1 MRSTGR
7 RWARSLAV
15 EEYIREHFDE
25 ALKKHYIQVFYQ
37 PVMRTMTG
45 KLCGAEALA
54 RWESPEHGRLS
65 PADFISVLEN
75 TRLIHRLDTYM
86 IESVARRKRELLDA
100 GKTTLPVSFNLSRL
114 DFVLMDPFKVVEH
127 IRKKYDLPYSALRVE
142 VTEDALVEEESLVR
156 DGIERFRAAGYEVWI
171 DDFGSGYSSLNVLK
185 DYAFD
190 ELKIDMAFLR
200 PFNAASR
207 KLLKGIISLAKKLG
221 MHTLAEGV
229 ETQEQIDFLREI
241 GCEKLQGYF
250 YGMPM
255 MYEDFCLHAEERAF
269 AIEEPWE
276 EQLLLPAGRV
286 DVMNHEPLAF
296 FYDDQKSL
304 RMLYMNA
311 LYQSTL
317 ATAGTRDPERATR
330 NLNSPVYPAFQ
341 RIRKLVQ
348 KAIRSRKWES
358 ATYVDNGQYMRV
370 QLRTISAV
378 QGRYIHLASLY
389 NITLRQEE
397 QEEPKR
403 LDQLFR
409 NVLQIYDGI
418 YCLHPQQDTMEVLQ
432 PLFSEERE
440 GEVRSSSLQLET
452 FAASYLHPEDRAR
465 FRTFLDGMWQQC
477 ASADAPGHAGGAG
490 RDLPPAQERRA
501 VSLDDRSLR
510 AALQERRKGP
520 SALRE
525 P

>member
-1 MRSTGR
+1 
-7 RWARSLAV
+7 
-15 EEYIREHFDE
+15 
-25 ALKKHYIQVFYQ
+25 
-37 PVMRTMTG
+37 
-45 KLCGAEALA
+45 
-54 RWESPEHGRLS
+54 
-65 PADFISVLEN
+65 
-75 TRLIHRLDTYM
+75 
-86 IESVARRKRELLDA
+86 
-100 GKTTLPVSFNLSRL
+100 
-114 DFVLMDPFKVVEH
+114 
-127 IRKKYDLPYSALRVE
+127 
-142 VTEDALVEEESLVR
+142 VR

-477 ASADAPGHAGGAG
+477 ASKQQAASEQAASFRLLKSDGRYHWMIVLCVPLFKSGGKDLLLCVSRDFLEGQPGYVELLKHMLEESEMQGTFPPKLSLSEEGARLFSVLVQQADFKIFWKD
-490 RDLPPAQERRA
+490 RDYRFCG
-501 VSLDDRSLR
+501 VSRSFLDYYGLASS
-510 AALQERRKGP
+510 EEVCG
-520 SALRE
+520 
-525 P
+525 